1 VPRGGG
7 DCIKYIATWEEGGSM
22 GKPAVQLGRELAAF
36 ALGKPERQH
45 WKACVETEERE
56 MEVTMEFRESFKGVG

>member
-1 VPRGGG
+1 
-7 DCIKYIATWEEGGSM
+7 M